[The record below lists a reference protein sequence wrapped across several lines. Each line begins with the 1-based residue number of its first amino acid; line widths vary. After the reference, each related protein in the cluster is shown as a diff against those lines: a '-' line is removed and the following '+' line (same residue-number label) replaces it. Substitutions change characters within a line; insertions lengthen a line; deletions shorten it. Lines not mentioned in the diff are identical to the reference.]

1 MARQVSPVHTV
12 VGGFAKQVT
21 PTSVVVPAS
30 RQVTST
36 SVVMPSS
43 RQVTKQSL
51 NMQRVTSSCSA
62 AAPTGGLGVTV
73 NANPMVPAKLPQG
86 IKSVPAGV
94 NVITAPVAAQV
105 SSPSAVAAR
114 AIVPPIVGPA
124 ALPRAVR
131 TPVITG
137 HVTPPLT
144 DVPPL
149 SPAPAVTSV
158 VPMPQVPA
166 LMEAPMMAPVPSKP
180 PAKLTDGMPNPQE
193 VAQQKK
199 QFVRCIMVQH
209 KEKEAILQQQAEH
222 EIHHARS
229 VAARYKALVF
239 RRLEVQRREEEMAAE
254 HEYLNQLANLREAA
268 CRKRAALERQ
278 AGMAPVPSKP
288 PAKLTDGM
296 PNPQEVA
303 QQKQEFARHIMV
315 QHKENEAILE
325 QQAEH
330 EIQHAR
336 RAAERYKAL
345 VLGRLEVQR
354 REEEMA
360 AEHEYHT
367 QLANLR
373 EAACQ
378 KRAALEKQAGDLVME
393 YSARKAQ
400 DDMNRRNHQI
410 QFQQWE
416 AGRNEQMFLEPPESE
431 SGRLRLMQQ
440 LGAQHQEMKKRVD
453 AGLPELPVNG
463 WVPEVAGLNQAS

>member
-193 VAQQKK
+193 VAQQK
-199 QFVRCIMVQH
+199 
-209 KEKEAILQQQAEH
+209 
-222 EIHHARS
+222 
-229 VAARYKALVF
+229 
-239 RRLEVQRREEEMAAE
+239 
-254 HEYLNQLANLREAA
+254 
-268 CRKRAALERQ
+268 
-278 AGMAPVPSKP
+278 
-288 PAKLTDGM
+288 
-296 PNPQEVA
+296 
-303 QQKQEFARHIMV
+303 QEFARHIMV